1 MKTAYAF
8 IAVCLALQACNIP
21 SDAQTVSTNINEYS
35 TILEYVGIVP
45 LYDEYD
51 YTAAIGTTP
60 AIKPIDGAEFD
71 GTSRD
76 DANSPWM
83 ASMESHDENDGGT
96 APASQSASTSMWD
109 FSMED
114 YHFWVN
120 DEPFDLQ
127 VTNTIDLHTIQAKD
141 WW

>member
-21 SDAQTVSTNINEYS
+21 SEAQTVSTNINEYS

-60 AIKPIDGAEFD
+60 AIKPIDGAEFE

-76 DANSPWM
+76 HANTPWLASPEV
-83 ASMESHDENDGGT
+83 SDEIAGT
-96 APASQSASTSMWD
+96 APADLPVSTSMWD